1 MVSRMVFD
9 VPAVT
14 VGIANNIDD
23 ETPALRWISLIWE
36 VVSESWV
43 SGIFSSVLAT
53 DSGVPAMGVA
63 PILPLAL
70 WLQRLQC
77 CWVEVGV
84 KRMLC
89 V

>member
-63 PILPLAL
+63 PM
-70 WLQRLQC
+70 
-77 CWVEVGV
+77 VGV
-84 KRMLC
+84 SASCAVASATAVLLG
-89 V
+89 